1 MDITTRQMFLLLRA
15 GVFGQQD
22 RVEPMSVWKWRK
34 TYQLTVA
41 HGVEAEAYE
50 GLEVVSDQFFS
61 QIVPDDLR
69 SQWAESADQA
79 RRSQR
84 EEPAPLPPRL
94 AKSLTAIAEAHPQ
107 SKADAMMLESLARL
121 ACALMN
127 DDYWVRHLLNLGEL
141 VRESGSDVNREQ
153 LQKWIRKLGLTRMA
167 QLEGALLMQL
177 AGVQEGELPMPMPRR
192 PDAFSQQVDAI
203 ASAIPHGREQ
213 LEFQQGKHIFVHTN
227 NANAMV
233 WNARRSMRF
242 FRYSP
247 RESLSQLFS
256 SFARSLTNIEE

>member
-1 MDITTRQMFLLLRA
+1 MDITTRQLFLLLRA

-22 RVEPMSVWKWRK
+22 RVEPMSAWKWRK
-34 TYQLTVA
+34 TYQLAVA
-41 HGVEAEAYE
+41 HGVDAEAYE
-50 GLEVVSDQFFS
+50 GLEVISDQFFA
-61 QIVPDDLR
+61 QLVPDDLR
-69 SQWAESADQA
+69 SQWAESADSA

-94 AKSLTAIAEAHPQ
+94 AKRLTAIAEAQPQ
-107 SKADAMMLESLARL
+107 SKAEVMLLESLARL

-127 DDYWVRHLLNLGEL
+127 DDYWVRQLLNLGEL
-141 VRESGSDVNREQ
+141 VRESGPSVSREA
-153 LQKWIRKLGLTRMA
+153 LQKWIRQLGLTRLA

-177 AGVQEGELPMPMPRR
+177 AGIQEGELPMQMSRR
-192 PDAFSQQVDAI
+192 PDALTRQVDAI

-227 NANAMV
+227 NATAMV

-242 FRYSP
+242 FTYSP